1 MKKKRKSIKSKLIMA
16 FAVILLLPSLV
27 IGGVS
32 YETAKRKVEE
42 KIVHSAE
49 ENVHVLDALIT
60 RTIEPGIKDVQF
72 MAATFAGAGAQANQ
86 ADMLEKLA
94 AFQQLHPEIMHTFA
108 GLTTGQMLLMPK
120 GNLPKGYDPRT
131 RIWYEKAAAQK
142 GGIAITEPYVDAES
156 GSVVVT
162 ISALMKDGSG
172 VVGIDLNLQALSDN
186 VKQIKIGREGYAF
199 IVDQTKK
206 LVSHPLQKAGTEVQ
220 GDLATK
226 MFASANGEFTYQTE
240 STEKRLFFATNKLT
254 GWKIAGTMDV
264 AEAKGEASPIFWMT
278 FIVLAAALI
287 YGSVRSFFVIRS
299 IVVPLKRIN
308 AAAHRIS
315 EGDLTERINV
325 HSDDEFGELSRS
337 FDHMA
342 DSLSGLIQEVQQK
355 SEQLAASSEQLTA
368 SAEQTSQA
376 TEQIT
381 SVMQEVAVGSERQVS
396 GMEQSVRTIAGMSTG
411 AQEVANHAQSV
422 NHAALQTKEMAEEGN
437 EALQQAVSQMQAIDK
452 TVHELS
458 DIIKGLGS
466 RSKEIGQI
474 IEVITAI
481 STQTNLL
488 ALNAAIEAA
497 RAGEHGKGFAV
508 VADEV
513 RKLAEQ
519 SAQSA
524 GQIAMLIHTIQ
535 QETQAA
541 VQSMDQ
547 GTKEVAAGIAVVG
560 AAGELF
566 TRIQDSIAE
575 AASEFEAVSSAV
587 EQVSGGTQEIA
598 ATMDMIA
605 RITDTNSADIQT
617 VFAATEEQ
625 MAFMQEISSS
635 SATLSRMADELHE
648 IIRKFSI

>member
-27 IGGVS
+27 IGGTS

-42 KIVHSAE
+42 KIIYSAK
-49 ENVHVLDALIT
+49 ENVSVLDKFIT
-60 RTIEPGIKDVQF
+60 RTIEPAIKDIEF
-72 MAATFAGAGAQANQ
+72 MAATLEGPGAQVNQ
-86 ADMLEKLA
+86 AEVLQKLT
-94 AFQQLHPEIMHTFA
+94 AFQQLHPEILHTFTA
-108 GLTTGQMLLMPK
+108 LKTGQMLLIPK
-120 GNLPKGYDPRT
+120 GDLPKGYDPRT
-131 RIWYEKAAAQK
+131 RIWYEKAVAQK

-162 ISALMKDGSG
+162 ISALLKGGSG
-172 VVGIDLNLQALSDN
+172 VVGVDLNLRALSDN
-186 VKQIKIGREGYAF
+186 VNHIKIGREGYAF

-206 LVSHPLQKAGTEVQ
+206 LVSHPLQKAGEEAQASLT
-220 GDLATK
+220 AK
-226 MFASANGEFTYQTE
+226 MFASAEGEFIDT
-240 STEKRLFFATNKLT
+240 SDGVEKRLFFATNELT
-254 GWKIAGTMDV
+254 GWKIAGAMNV
-264 AEAKGEASPIFWMT
+264 SEAKDEASPIFWMT
-278 FIVLAAALI
+278 VGVLAVALL
-287 YGSVRSFFVIRS
+287 YGAVRSFFVIRS
-299 IVVPLKRIN
+299 IIVPLKRIN
-308 AAAHRIS
+308 EAAHRIS
-315 EGDLTERINV
+315 EGDLTERINMN
-325 HSDDEFGELSRS
+325 STDELGELSES

-342 DSLSGLIQEVQQK
+342 DSLAVLIREVNHK
-355 SEQLAASSEQLTA
+355 SEQLAASSQELAA
-368 SAEQTSQA
+368 SAEQTNEA

-381 SVMQEVAVGSERQVS
+381 SVMQEVAGGSERQVS
-396 GMEQSVRTIAGMSTG
+396 GMEQSVRTIAGMSAG
-411 AQEVANHAQSV
+411 AQEMATHAQFV
-422 NHAALQTKEMAEEGN
+422 NHAALQTKDMAEEGN
-437 EALQQAVSQMQAIDK
+437 EALQQAVAQMRAIDK

-466 RSKEIGQI
+466 RSNEIGQI

-524 GQIAMLIHTIQ
+524 GQIAMLIHAIQ

-541 VQSMDQ
+541 VQSMHQ

-566 TRIQDSIAE
+566 TRIQGSIAE
-575 AASEFEAVSSAV
+575 AAAEFETVSSAV

-635 SATLSRMADELHE
+635 SAMLSRMADELHD
-648 IIRKFSI
+648 IIRRFSI